1 MNFIY
6 NFCSDLKNLAAC
18 LATFATAFTLTTSPD
33 TALFMSNY
41 FAGVAT
47 GVALM
52 MFVDSE
58 EGD

>member
-1 MNFIY
+1 MNFIL
-6 NFCSDLKNLAAC
+6 NFCSDVKNLAAC
-18 LATFATAFTLTTSPD
+18 LATFATAFTFATSPD
-33 TALFMSNY
+33 TALFFSNY

-52 MFVDSE
+52 MFTDDE